1 MKQPSSRDQAT
12 TGFSAVLDELVAS
25 VPNALCAVFVDPE
38 GETVDLAARIDP
50 FDARITGAEFT
61 IVLAAVRQ
69 CSQKLSAGAT
79 LEIRV
84 EGKRRSAIARCVSE
98 GYDLVLLVGSPTI
111 TARVADAVVDA
122 AAELLRES
130 GLPPPPS
137 FARLRGADGPSR
149 VSSRFRTMGPIFIE
163 DAGVQRRV
171 AQSLGF
177 YQGEAG
183 VEVLVRLDDGEE
195 LLVWFDSTIN
205 RWTRR
210 TL

>member
-1 MKQPSSRDQAT
+1 MNTPPSRDQAV
-12 TGFSAVLDELVAS
+12 TGFSAVLDALVAA

-38 GETVDLAARIDP
+38 GETVDLCARIDP

-69 CSQKLSAGAT
+69 STAKLSAGSA
-79 LEIRV
+79 LEVRV
-84 EGKRRSAIARCVSE
+84 EGTRRSAIARCVSE

-122 AAELLRES
+122 AIELLRES

-137 FARLRGADGPSR
+137 FARLRAAEAPPK
-149 VSSRFRTMGPIFIE
+149 VSSRFRSMGPVVI
-163 DAGVQRRV
+163 DDGGVQRRV
-171 AQSLGF
+171 EQSLGF

-183 VEVLVRLDDGEE
+183 IEVLVRLDDGEE
-195 LLVWFDSTIN
+195 LLVWFDATIN

-210 TL
+210 AL